1 VGFTHLLFFKGGEH
15 MKVKVLVDCIGIGY
29 DLKAGDIVELDEK
42 IAKKLIKFQYVEKIK
57 EGQPPKKKK
66 KGGE

>member
-1 VGFTHLLFFKGGEH
+1 

-29 DLKAGDIVELDEK
+29 NLKAGDIVELDEK
-42 IAKKLIKFQYVEKIK
+42 ITKKLIKFQYVEEIK
-57 EGQPPKKKK
+57 EDEPPKKKK